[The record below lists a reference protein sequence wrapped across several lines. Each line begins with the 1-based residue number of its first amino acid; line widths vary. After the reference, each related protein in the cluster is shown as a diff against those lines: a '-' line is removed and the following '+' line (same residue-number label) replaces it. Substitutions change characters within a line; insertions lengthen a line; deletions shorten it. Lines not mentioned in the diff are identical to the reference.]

1 MTGSVVLAAKAPAR
15 WAAMPAAHR
24 MTPKPLAFAFRANS
38 AASAGVRCA
47 DRMCASNGMSSALS
61 WAQAPFTTGQ
71 SLSEPMI
78 TATLRII
85 FPSLSFS
92 LSRLRA
98 NKKGCDAA
106 TPRPF
111 DPTVCAEHARMRLH
125 GCPGIQ
131 SHTDGEWFQAAV
143 PAFRIPPNSL
153 RGFPVPS
160 SGTVRSAPHR
170 PSDTYS
176 LRQKIRF
183 AKGVWANSPL
193 CSLAPKNFQKFCAVS
208 TLIFFLS
215 MTYLWNI
222 F

>member
-1 MTGSVVLAAKAPAR
+1 MKGILIFIAAAVLLLFLLLLCSTLERRRFVIRKQNLHLSQLPQ
-15 WAAMPAAHR
+15 
-24 MTPKPLAFAFRANS
+24 AFDGLRL
-38 AASAGVRCA
+38 VQ
-47 DRMCASNGMSSALS
+47 LS
-61 WAQAPFTTGQ
+61 DLHKQVYPHG
-71 SLSEPMI
+71 E
-78 TATLRII
+78 
-85 FPSLSFS
+85 
-92 LSRLRA
+92 
-98 NKKGCDAA
+98 
-106 TPRPF
+106 PRPF